1 MYEQREIIWTTFFIS
16 HFLVCFL
23 VFFCPQ
29 LLPVVEASLFDPKPT
44 LSRSPLYSSVSAF
57 LRSLESK
64 AETSNLAAVFWSQL
78 SDDLVGM
85 FATVGSGGEQ
95 SLRPDRL
102 VSFVKAL
109 LIPRDASSPVSM
121 KNERVRF
128 AADVSKPQARVPAS
142 TEVEISDAMKSFV
155 KKVVVH
161 SHKLYQQDRLCVHLK
176 LFVDLANLYFPAD
189 IATFVSQSL
198 DSNTENG
205 SGEGTAGSGEGTADS
220 GEGTTGSGES
230 SADAHSRVID
240 KVVLPVLAGMEGNES
255 REEVVDHTIT
265 LLFACLPYLSQKSST
280 DVWDNVL
287 RVSIL
292 SCWWIWMNVSTMNV
306 SQQEPLLKQLY
317 LQLISEYPL
326 SEIFFTNSSK
336 TEEGV
341 AVAAVSIK
349 RIKKPFTCQLPDNSF
364 QIYSRVEGY
373 SFSSQTC
380 LLFQRKIIFDIIWF
394 PFIVTVYIKPKIWS
408 SSLSSDFRIIYRNDK
423 RGERDCFHLG
433 SRPCWH

>member
-1 MYEQREIIWTTFFIS
+1 M
-16 HFLVCFL
+16 
-23 VFFCPQ
+23 
-29 LLPVVEASLFDPKPT
+29 
-44 LSRSPLYSSVSAF
+44 SAF

-102 VSFVKAL
+102 VLFVKAL
-109 LIPRDASSPVSM
+109 LIPRDASGPVSM

-128 AADVSKPQARVPAS
+128 AADVSKPPARVPAS

-189 IATFVSQSL
+189 IATFVLQSL
-198 DSNTENG
+198 DSNRENG
-205 SGEGTAGSGEGTADS
+205 SGEGTTDSGEGTTDS
-220 GEGTTGSGES
+220 GGGTTGSGES

-240 KVVLPVLAGMEGNES
+240 KVVLPMLAGIEGSES

-280 DVWDNVL
+280 DVWDKVL

-292 SCWWIWMNVSTMNV
+292 SCW
-306 SQQEPLLKQLY
+306 
-317 LQLISEYPL
+317 
-326 SEIFFTNSSK
+326 
-336 TEEGV
+336 
-341 AVAAVSIK
+341 
-349 RIKKPFTCQLPDNSF
+349 
-364 QIYSRVEGY
+364 
-373 SFSSQTC
+373 
-380 LLFQRKIIFDIIWF
+380 
-394 PFIVTVYIKPKIWS
+394 
-408 SSLSSDFRIIYRNDK
+408 
-423 RGERDCFHLG
+423 
-433 SRPCWH
+433 

>member
-1 MYEQREIIWTTFFIS
+1 M
-16 HFLVCFL
+16 
-23 VFFCPQ
+23 
-29 LLPVVEASLFDPKPT
+29 EASLFDPKPT

-109 LIPRDASSPVSM
+109 LIPRDTSSPVSM

-205 SGEGTAGSGEGTADS
+205 SGEGTADS

-240 KVVLPVLAGMEGNES
+240 KVVLPVLAGMEGSES

-292 SCWWIWMNVSTMNV
+292 SCW
-306 SQQEPLLKQLY
+306 
-317 LQLISEYPL
+317 
-326 SEIFFTNSSK
+326 
-336 TEEGV
+336 
-341 AVAAVSIK
+341 
-349 RIKKPFTCQLPDNSF
+349 
-364 QIYSRVEGY
+364 
-373 SFSSQTC
+373 
-380 LLFQRKIIFDIIWF
+380 
-394 PFIVTVYIKPKIWS
+394 
-408 SSLSSDFRIIYRNDK
+408 
-423 RGERDCFHLG
+423 
-433 SRPCWH
+433 

>member
-1 MYEQREIIWTTFFIS
+1 
-16 HFLVCFL
+16 
-23 VFFCPQ
+23 
-29 LLPVVEASLFDPKPT
+29 VEASLFDPKPT

-95 SLRPDRL
+95 NLRPDRL

-109 LIPRDASSPVSM
+109 LIRQDASSPVSM

-128 AADVSKPQARVPAS
+128 AANMSKPQVRVPAS
-142 TEVEISDAMKSFV
+142 TEVEIPDAMKNFV

-189 IATFVSQSL
+189 IATFVLQSL

-205 SGEGTAGSGEGTADS
+205 SEEGTAGSGKGTTYSEEGTADS
-220 GEGTTGSGES
+220 GEGTRGSGES

-240 KVVLPVLAGMEGNES
+240 KVVLPVLAGMEGSES

-280 DVWDNVL
+280 DVRDNVL

-292 SCWWIWMNVSTMNV
+292 SC
-306 SQQEPLLKQLY
+306 L
-317 LQLISEYPL
+317 
-326 SEIFFTNSSK
+326 
-336 TEEGV
+336 
-341 AVAAVSIK
+341 
-349 RIKKPFTCQLPDNSF
+349 
-364 QIYSRVEGY
+364 
-373 SFSSQTC
+373 
-380 LLFQRKIIFDIIWF
+380 
-394 PFIVTVYIKPKIWS
+394 
-408 SSLSSDFRIIYRNDK
+408 
-423 RGERDCFHLG
+423 
-433 SRPCWH
+433 